1 MENTAD
7 KIPVSLNIHSKTI
20 LWPESGEWWK
30 QWFDQQYWFPF
41 WTSTNW
47 KNSMQCISTVSAVG
61 LPNFFSFKSFHAAL
75 GIN

>member
-7 KIPVSLNIHSKTI
+7 KIPVSLNFHSKTI
-20 LWPESGEWWK
+20 LKPESGEWRK

-61 LPNFFSFKSFHAAL
+61 LPNFFSFKSFRAAL